1 MEPLEE
7 YVCIMDLA
15 WTAWTGNPA
24 VRCEVRGSACLKTIT
39 CMTSR

>member
-1 MEPLEE
+1 MIEPLEE

-24 VRCEVRGSACLKTIT
+24 IGCEVRGSAYMCNDH
-39 CMTSR
+39 S